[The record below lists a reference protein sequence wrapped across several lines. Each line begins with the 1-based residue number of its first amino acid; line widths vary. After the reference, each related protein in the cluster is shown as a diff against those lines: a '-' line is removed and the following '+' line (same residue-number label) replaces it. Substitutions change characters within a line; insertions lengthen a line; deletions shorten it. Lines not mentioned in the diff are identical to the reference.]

1 MPEASLL
8 LSVKKVI
15 YRKPNQAIMEKG
27 AAFTS
32 KFFHPLKLLDISKV
46 ILILSNDNKEC
57 QNPK

>member
-15 YRKPNQAIMEKG
+15 YTNPNQAMIEKG
-27 AAFTS
+27 AALMS
-32 KFFHPLKLLDISKV
+32 KFFQPIKSLGIPKV

>member
-15 YRKPNQAIMEKG
+15 YRKPNQAMIEKG
-27 AAFTS
+27 AALMS
-32 KFFHPLKLLDISKV
+32 RFFHPIILLGISKV
-46 ILILSNDNKEC
+46 ILILSNDNNEC

>member
-8 LSVKKVI
+8 LSVRKVM
-15 YRKPNQAIMEKG
+15 YTNPNQAIMEKG

-32 KFFHPLKLLDISKV
+32 KFFHPIKLLGIPKV
-46 ILILSNDNKEC
+46 ILILSNDNIEC

>member
-8 LSVKKVI
+8 LSVRKVI
-15 YRKPNQAIMEKG
+15 YKNPNQAIIEKG
-27 AAFTS
+27 ADLIS
-32 KFFHPLKLLDISKV
+32 KFFHPLKSLGIPKV